1 MGLKIANLPISN
13 YMTAYPISVEPKV
26 PLMEAINF
34 MAERGFGNLV
44 VSDGTIPKGILTE
57 REILKVIASS
67 KNLHNL
73 KVQDAGW
80 QPYVKLPLGYTVLD
94 AAHQMIRKKSRLLV
108 FDDDKLVGIVTVS
121 DLLRAF
127 RKTRNDSSLDSVISI
142 KLEKC
147 KSSDSVFDAV
157 KKLHEKMI
165 GSIIVDDMKGYGI
178 FTERDLLTHITSG
191 NFNIHD
197 QVAKHS
203 SSPMIVANVGISVH
217 DAASI
222 MASKNI
228 KRLGLV
234 KDGVLISMVT
244 ARDIVDAYQ
253 SEYPVTN
260 PYLEDLS
267 EYISG

>member
-1 MGLKIANLPISN
+1 MGLKITNLPISN
-13 YMTAYPISVEPKV
+13 YMTAYPISVDPKV
-26 PLMEAINF
+26 PLMEAIHF
-34 MAERGFGNLV
+34 MADRGFGNLV

-57 REILKVIASS
+57 REILKAIVES
-67 KNLHNL
+67 KDLNKL

-80 QPYVKLPLGYTVLD
+80 QPYVKLSLGYTVLD

-108 FDDDKLVGIVTVS
+108 FDEDKLVGIVTVS

-127 RKTRNDSSLDSVISI
+127 RKTRNDSSLDDVIST

-147 KSSDSVFDAV
+147 KSSDSVFYAV
-157 KKLHEKMI
+157 KKLHEKRI
-165 GSIIVDDMKGYGI
+165 GSIIIDDVKGYGI
-178 FTERDLLTHITSG
+178 FTERDLLTHIVSG
-191 NFNIHD
+191 EFNIHD
-197 QVAKHS
+197 SVGKHS
-203 SSPMIVANVGISVH
+203 SSPVIVANVGIKVH
-217 DAASI
+217 DAASM

-234 KDGVLISMVT
+234 KDGALFSIIT

>member
-13 YMTAYPISVEPKV
+13 YMTAYPISVDSKV

-44 VSDGTIPKGILTE
+44 VSDGVIPKGILTE
-57 REILKVIASS
+57 REILKAIVDS
-67 KNLHNL
+67 KDLHKL
-73 KVQDAGW
+73 KVRDAGW
-80 QPYVKLPLGYTVLD
+80 QPYVRLSLGYTVLD
-94 AAHQMIRKKSRLLV
+94 AAHQIIRKKSRLLV
-108 FDDDKLVGIVTVS
+108 FDGDKLVGIVTVS

-127 RKTRNDSSLDSVISI
+127 RKTRNDASLDNVLSTKI
-142 KLEKC
+142 EKC

-157 KKLHEKMI
+157 KKMHEKRI
-165 GSIIVDDMKGYGI
+165 GSIIIEDMKGYGI
-178 FTERDLLTHITSG
+178 FTERDLLTHVTS
-191 NFNIHD
+191 NEFNIHD
-197 QVAKHS
+197 PVGKHS
-203 SSPMIVANVGISVH
+203 SSPMIVANVGIKAH
-217 DAASI
+217 EAASI

-234 KDGVLISMVT
+234 KDGSLVSMAT

-253 SEYPVTN
+253 SVYPVTN